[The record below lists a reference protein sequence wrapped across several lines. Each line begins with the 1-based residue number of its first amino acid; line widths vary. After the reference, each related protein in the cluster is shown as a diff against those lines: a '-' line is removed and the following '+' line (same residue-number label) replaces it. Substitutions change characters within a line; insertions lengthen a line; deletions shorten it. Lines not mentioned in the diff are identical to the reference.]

1 MSQGEDTA
9 GFCQNCGAQLPEEA
23 HFCPQCGAL
32 VTLKPDDKTRLFDRD
47 RLVRKRQ
54 TAKLPK
60 IYHVY
65 SIVNNFRYKKIFYDK
80 LKINWFIADR
90 KEPPV
95 PFEQAILNYSSL
107 STAAR
112 ARPENHIKEC
122 FTSEE
127 AEALKKYLADVQKTS
142 AVIEEKELPINNT
155 EKGRRDLPPGPGTDF
170 IALYKKQN
178 YDLPFKVEGIFNV
191 KMADERIVPDER
203 ITVISKIPDIL
214 KE

>member
-1 MSQGEDTA
+1 MSQGEETA

-23 HFCPQCGAL
+23 RFCHQCGAPVSL
-32 VTLKPDDKTRLFDRD
+32 AADDKTRLFDRNKITK
-47 RLVRKRQ
+47 RKQ
-54 TAKLPK
+54 AANLPK
-60 IYHVY
+60 MYHVY
-65 SIVNNFRYKKIFYDK
+65 SIVNHFRYKEVFYDN

-95 PFEQAILNYSSL
+95 PFDQAILNYSSL

-112 ARPENHIKEC
+112 THPENHIREC

-203 ITVISKIPDIL
+203 ITVISKFPSGL
-214 KE
+214 KK